1 MYIQGAESLYSVFCL
16 HFFINGIISTWQA
29 GYFFL
34 SWFNHRLLVSPY
46 LALKLQY
53 HLFVFFWVTRL
64 TFSLQ
69 KWKCKWVLLLSSGI
83 ATEQLLSSLP
93 SGFFRSVLYMKL
105 TNKSLPS
112 AEKRG
117 NIPASSPVLWFL
129 ESCSEHSGP
138 ALVYPGQM
146 PFDQVHLSY
155 LLLRCQT
162 KEEGW
167 KMKVSLHSLNISQ
180 KTSCTEQHHFQS
192 EFH

>member
-1 MYIQGAESLYSVFCL
+1 MLRCTRFGLLAVLCSTPIFQPRFSSIRSTVFSDTSLLNLYQIFVYIQGAESLYSVFCL
-16 HFFINGIISTWQA
+16 HFFINGIISAWEA

-93 SGFFRSVLYMKL
+93 SGFFRSVLYM
-105 TNKSLPS
+105 
-112 AEKRG
+112 
-117 NIPASSPVLWFL
+117 
-129 ESCSEHSGP
+129 
-138 ALVYPGQM
+138 
-146 PFDQVHLSY
+146 
-155 LLLRCQT
+155 
-162 KEEGW
+162 
-167 KMKVSLHSLNISQ
+167 
-180 KTSCTEQHHFQS
+180 
-192 EFH
+192 